1 MNNENDPQAIR
12 EEIEATR
19 ERIADTAEALAYKSD
34 VPARMKDNVNAR
46 VEDLKSKVGDAASA
60 VSSKLGGASDA
71 AKSNVADLADT
82 AKSKLSDAS
91 DTAKAKLS
99 DVSDT
104 ARAKLSDA
112 ADAAKGR
119 SGGAGPYDED
129 LTAAT
134 RRDVGVPASDRA
146 RAFTSNAK
154 DLITGNPL
162 GLAIGSIA
170 AGFLIGLAIPVSD
183 VERENVGPLGDRV
196 ASGAKAQAED
206 LVQQGKA
213 AVVSAV
219 TDALTPSSQ
228 SSSPSGS

>member
-60 VSSKLGGASDA
+60 VSSKLAGASDA
-71 AKSNVADLADT
+71 AKSNVVDLADT

-91 DTAKAKLS
+91 DTAK
-99 DVSDT
+99 
-104 ARAKLSDA
+104 AKLSDA

-129 LTAAT
+129 LTATT
-134 RRDVGVPASDRA
+134 RRAVGVPGSDRA